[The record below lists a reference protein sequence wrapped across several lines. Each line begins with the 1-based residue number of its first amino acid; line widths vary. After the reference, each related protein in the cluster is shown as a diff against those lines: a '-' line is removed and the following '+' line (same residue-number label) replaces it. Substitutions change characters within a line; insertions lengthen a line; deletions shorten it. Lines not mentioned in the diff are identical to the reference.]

1 MTPLLRARRVQ
12 IRHPGAKRDAVRDL
26 SLTLHQGELLALVG
40 PNGSGKSTTLAG
52 LARSLRPRTGT
63 VQLGDTDVWQLA
75 ARAFARRAAR
85 LAQSPVTPPG
95 LTVEALVVAGRHAH
109 RSLFGGERPADRRAM
124 RDALA
129 ALDLLDLRRRP
140 LETLSGGE
148 RRRAWL
154 ALALA
159 QEGEILLLDEPMANL
174 DLRAQWELMG
184 LLGRLH
190 RERGLTIAVV
200 LHDLEQAAA
209 LAQRMAVLHRGRLY
223 EAGPPER
230 VLREEMLRDVYGVDA
245 RVTEEDGFLRVRVL
259 GPADPI
265 RTL

>member
-1 MTPLLRARRVQ
+1 MTPLLRAERLQ
-12 IRHPGAKRDAVRDL
+12 LRHPGAERDAVRDL
-26 SLTLHQGELLALVG
+26 SLALREGELLVLVG
-40 PNGSGKSTTLAG
+40 PNGSGKSTTLSG
-52 LARSLRPRTGT
+52 LARTLRPRAG
-63 VQLGDTDVWQLA
+63 VVRLGDSDVWRLG
-75 ARAFARRAAR
+75 ARAFARRVAR
-85 LAQSPVTPPG
+85 LAQSPIAPPG
-95 LTVEALVVAGRHAH
+95 LDVEGLVAAGRHA
-109 RSLFGGERPADRRAM
+109 RRRLFGGASPEDRRVVHE
-124 RDALA
+124 ALA
-129 ALDLLDLRRRP
+129 TMDLLDHRRRP

-159 QEGEILLLDEPMANL
+159 QQGEILLLDEPTASL
-174 DLRAQWELMG
+174 DLRAQWELMA

-223 EAGPPER
+223 EAGPPEH
-230 VLREEMLRDVYGVDA
+230 VLREDMLRDVYGVDA
-245 RVTEEDGFLRVRVL
+245 RVSKEDGSLRVRVL